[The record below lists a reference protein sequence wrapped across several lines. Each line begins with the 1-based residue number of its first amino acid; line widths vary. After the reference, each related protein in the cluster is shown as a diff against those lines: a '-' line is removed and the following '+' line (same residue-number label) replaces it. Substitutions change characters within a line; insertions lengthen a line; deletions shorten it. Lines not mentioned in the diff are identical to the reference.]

1 MTFIYYT
8 PPLFFYQGFVYFKLM
23 KVVDRKEPWLLLLG
37 DMVVFTVSL
46 WLALLIRFGE
56 IPSIRTFSEL
66 LWPFSILFIVWCLV
80 FFIAGLYEK
89 HTIIFKSHLPLR
101 VLNTQIFNGFLAVVF
116 FYLLPYFGVTPK
128 VILFIYII
136 ISLLLI
142 SLWRIYG
149 EKLFGLKTR
158 EKAVILGRGEELN
171 LLLNEVNNNPRYGLD
186 FVASY
191 DLDKMGGGD
200 FEQEIVGLIKK
211 QDITVVV
218 LDMQNENLKKNLS
231 GFYELLFSQIR
242 FVDINSLYEDIFD
255 RVPLSLVSYNW
266 FLENVSLSQSVSYD
280 VFKRITDAFFAFV
293 LGLMS
298 LLVYPF
304 IYLAIK
310 TEDHGP
316 VFIFQERI
324 GKNNK
329 LVRIIKFRTMSF
341 NDNESLENKREN
353 KITKVGGFLRKSRL
367 DEIPQLWNVWKGD
380 LSLIG
385 PRPELPA
392 LAKVYEKEVPYY
404 NVRHLIKPG
413 LSGWAQLYHENHPH
427 QGVNTE
433 ETKNKLSYDLYYVKN
448 RSLFLDLKIAL
459 KTIKALLSR
468 TGK

>member
-1 MTFIYYT
+1 
-8 PPLFFYQGFVYFKLM
+8 M
-23 KVVDRKEPWLLLLG
+23 KVVDKKEPWLLLLG
-37 DMVVFTVSL
+37 DMVIFTVSL
-46 WLALLIRFGE
+46 WLTLAIRFWE
-56 IPSIRTFSEL
+56 IPSKLTFFEL
-66 LWPFSILFIVWCLV
+66 LIPFSILFIVWCLV

-89 HTIIFKSHLPLR
+89 HTIIFKRSLPIK
-101 VLNTQIFNGFLAVVF
+101 VLNTHLFNSFLAVLF
-116 FYLLPYFGVTPK
+116 FYLVPYFGVTPK

-136 ISLLLI
+136 ISIPLI

-149 EKLFGLKTR
+149 EKLFGLKTK
-158 EKAVILGRGEELN
+158 EKAIILGQGSELS
-171 LLLNEVNNNPRYGLD
+171 LLTEEVNNNPRYGLEILP
-186 FVASY
+186 SC
-191 DLDKMGGGD
+191 DLDKIK
-200 FEQEIVGLIKK
+200 EQGV
-211 QDITVVV
+211 TVVV

-255 RVPLSLVSYNW
+255 RVPLSLISYNW
-266 FLENVSLSQSVSYD
+266 FLENVSLSQSVTYD
-280 VFKRITDAFFAFV
+280 VFKRVTDAIFAFV
-293 LGLMS
+293 LGFIS
-298 LLVYPF
+298 LIAYPF
-304 IYLAIK
+304 ICLAIK
-310 TEDHGP
+310 LEDSGP

-324 GKNNK
+324 GKNNQ
-329 LVRIIKFRTMSF
+329 LVKIIKFRTMSF
-341 NDNESLENKREN
+341 NDNESGENKVVN
-353 KITKVGGFLRKSRL
+353 KITKIGGFLRKSRL
-367 DEIPQLWNVWKGD
+367 DEIPQLWNVWRGD

-404 NVRHLIKPG
+404 NVRHLITPG